1 MKSFCILEQGGGVGA
16 ALTEKKKQLFN
27 TQFSDFY
34 RLNWKTTEDPDAF
47 IARKGIVWS
56 EGRSLL
62 YDQVPKD
69 YEYYIF
75 IDDDVD
81 FYTVDG
87 CEDDQI
93 ALRIKVLLEKWK
105 PLSGTF
111 YDPDCWL
118 LQGSLPF
125 RESMEKEA
133 FPIAA
138 FDFQSFIMHRS
149 LCETMLP
156 IWTHGSNASM
166 RYVNYLVHLLAPRKQ
181 LCFTGVL
188 AANTEHLLHESVSKP
203 QHHPGEL
210 LLYRQD
216 SEFISPGLLTFDRE
230 MRRHNHEVWKLSPD
244 PSPAEISLDQ
254 ILELL
259 KRDNTFRSRT
269 VTSIS
274 GSVGLLTKLGMIL
287 GGASARP
294 PKQTLKLMVKLLAR
308 SGRID

>member
-16 ALTEKKKQLFN
+16 ALTEKKKRLFN
-27 TQFSDFY
+27 TGFSSFY

-47 IARKGIVWS
+47 VARKGIVWS

-62 YDQVPKD
+62 YDQIPKD

-87 CEDDQI
+87 CPEEEI
-93 ALRIKVLLEKWK
+93 AARIKDLLEKWK

-149 LCETMLP
+149 LCEVMMP

-166 RYVNYLVHLLAPRKQ
+166 RYVNYFVNLLAPLKQ
-181 LCFTGVL
+181 HCYTSVL
-188 AANTEHLLHESVSKP
+188 AANTEHLLHESVAKP

-216 SEFISPGLLTFDRE
+216 SELKSPGLLTFDRE
-230 MRRHNHEVWKLSPD
+230 MRRHNHEAWQKSPD
-244 PSPAEISLDQ
+244 PLTAEIKTTQ

-259 KRDNTFRSRT
+259 KQHNTFSSRT
-269 VTSIS
+269 VTSS
-274 GSVGLLTKLGMIL
+274 SEAVGFGTKLGMIVR
-287 GGASARP
+287 GASRRS
-294 PKQTLKLMVKLLAR
+294 PKQTLKLLIKLVAR

>member
-1 MKSFCILEQGGGVGA
+1 MKSFCILEQGGGTGA
-16 ALTEKKKQLFN
+16 ALTEKKKRLFN
-27 TQFSDFY
+27 TDFSGFY
-34 RLNWKTTEDPDAF
+34 RLNWKTMDDPDAF

-81 FYTVDG
+81 FYCVDG
-87 CEDDQI
+87 CADEGI
-93 ALRIKVLLEKWK
+93 ALRIKSLLDKWK
-105 PLSGTF
+105 PLGGTF

-166 RYVNYLVHLLAPRKQ
+166 RYVNYLTHLIAPRKQ
-181 LCFTGVL
+181 ICFTSVL
-188 AANTEHLLHESVSKP
+188 AANTEHLLHESVAKP
-203 QHHPGEL
+203 QHNPGEL

-216 SEFISPGLLTFDRE
+216 SQFKSPGLLAFDRS
-230 MRRHNHEVWKLSPD
+230 MRRHNLNAWKQTPD
-244 PSPAEISLDQ
+244 PFPAEITPNQVLA
-254 ILELL
+254 LL
-259 KRDNTFRSRT
+259 KQENTFQSRT
-269 VTSIS
+269 VTSS
-274 GSVGLLTKLGMIL
+274 SAKVGFMTKFAMIL
-287 GGASARP
+287 GGASTRP
-294 PKQTLKLMVKLLAR
+294 PKQTLKLLAKLIAR

>member
-1 MKSFCILEQGGGVGA
+1 MKSFCILEQGGGIGA
-16 ALTEKKKQLFN
+16 ALTEKKKRLFN
-27 TQFSDFY
+27 TPFSGFY

-47 IARKGIVWS
+47 IKRKGIVWS

-87 CEDDQI
+87 CADDQI
-93 ALRIKVLLEKWK
+93 ATRIKDLLEKWK

-149 LCETMLP
+149 LCEVMMP

-166 RYVNYLVHLLAPRKQ
+166 RYVNYFMHLLAPNKQ
-181 LCFTGVL
+181 HCFTSVL
-188 AANTEHLLHESVSKP
+188 AANTEHLLHESVAKP
-203 QHHPGEL
+203 QHNPGEL
-210 LLYRQD
+210 LMYRQD
-216 SEFISPGLLTFDRE
+216 SELESPGLLSFDRT
-230 MRRHNHEVWKLSPD
+230 MCRHNYEAWKTIPD
-244 PSPAEISLDQ
+244 PNPAVIHADQ
-254 ILELL
+254 ILKLL
-259 KRDNTFRSRT
+259 KADNTFKSRT
-269 VTSIS
+269 VTSVS
-274 GSVGLLTKLGMIL
+274 GPVGFMTKLSMIL
-287 GGASARP
+287 GGVSARP
-294 PKQTLKLMVKLLAR
+294 LKQTIKLLSKLILR